1 MFDFLRGL
9 GILVGGGLVILLVV
23 RIVVVAYACIA
34 AFWDFMVTKG
44 FMILLAILLGVVA
57 LAALVAVITFIGRIS
72 RGKWRSETEQWAGNL
87 LIG

>member
-1 MFDFLRGL
+1 MSDFFRGL

-34 AFWDFMVTKG
+34 AFWEFMVTKG
-44 FMILLAILLGVVA
+44 VMILLALLLGVAA

-72 RGKWRSETEQWAGNL
+72 RGK
-87 LIG
+87 